1 MVFWCGQSI
10 FAHLVPWHIFWLTS
24 CSLLWALTCLIWY
37 LQRTQKFS
45 VASCSVSV
53 LCVSI
58 FSFILSARI
67 LEKSVTTLVMRVSI
81 DLKSAAL
88 SLTNWIFLKKCEIS
102 EFICLWLSILGS
114 NEFNSFYVF
123 LHEMSLRVHC
133 LYCLWKPVFFKQ

>member
-10 FAHLVPWHIFWLTS
+10 FANLVPWDIFWLTS
-24 CSLLWALTCLIWY
+24 CSLLRALTFLIWY
-37 LQRTQKFS
+37 FQRTQKFS
-45 VASCSVSV
+45 AASCSVSM

-67 LEKSVTTLVMRVSI
+67 LEKSVTSLVMRVSI

-88 SLTNWIFLKKCEIS
+88 PLTNWIFLKKCETS

-123 LHEMSLRVHC
+123 LHEMPLRAHC
-133 LYCLWKPVFFKQ
+133 LYRLWKPVFFKQ